1 MLAPTIF
8 FAGLELILFLTGKFE
23 PIPVLKQVAHEGKNY
38 WVMEPEYT
46 RRVLGRE
53 NMVLRQKFLLPV
65 ERTPG
70 TRRVVLLGESAA
82 AGYPLPEYGL
92 ARMMK
97 VLWSAEFPGGKLE
110 VADLTSVGVNS
121 HVLRVFAR
129 EAMRLQPDAVIIY
142 AGNNEVIGPF
152 GPANVFGWPAPGA
165 WFAQAGIAL
174 GNTRTGRALQ
184 LLNEKASRQGP
195 KPWRGLE
202 EFRSAHFAA
211 DDPAVIQ
218 SAALAKDNFRTIV
231 DTALDAGAKVL
242 VCVPAVNLTDW
253 PPLVDAE
260 SKEGKSARALYDKAR
275 ALERAGQRAEAWRL
289 YRLACD
295 LDLMRFRADSQIR
308 QGQREVATEFDSPD
322 VLLVDADLRLH
333 EENPGPLTDRDFFLE
348 HVHLTFEGRV
358 AVAALMVDGLATLL
372 GLSPTP
378 ARSVPEWWEALPTWV
393 AEARSRT
400 MFNDAEEAVMWEQVV
415 SLLEMEV
422 FSSGPDIE
430 ERRARAS
437 RRIAELQAAAAKW
450 KNADAV
456 QEAYAQA
463 IAKNPD
469 DADLHDTASKQLGL
483 VGDKQRARS
492 ALERAVELQPNLMLA
507 NLTLAELAMDEGRT
521 ADASRMVQAAD
532 TFQTGGTELDVIS
545 ATLLARGGEHGK
557 AADLLE
563 RYVRRWPKDARALG
577 ILASLHEFLGNQ
589 DRATALYRVALAQR
603 PDSAVEMNNF
613 AWFLATKE
621 NASSGEKAEAVSL
634 ARRATELRPQAHR
647 YRGTL
652 AVALLANGQVEQAR
666 SEGEQAITMARQAGD
681 HEAVEELQKHLQATN
696 QP

>member
-1 MLAPTIF
+1 LSQWKTLCGRTALLVLAPVIF

-23 PIPVLKQVAHEGKNY
+23 PIPALKQVAHEGKNY

-97 VLWSAEFPGGKLE
+97 VLWSAEFPGEKLE

-129 EAMRLQPDAVIIY
+129 EAMRLQPDAVVIY
-142 AGNNEVIGPF
+142 AGNNEVIGPY
-152 GPANVFGWPAPGA
+152 GPANVFGWPAPSA
-165 WFAQAGIAL
+165 WFAQAGIVL
-174 GNTRTGRALQ
+174 GNTRTGRALK
-184 LLNEKASRQGP
+184 LLAEQAGGQGP
-195 KPWRGLE
+195 KAWRGLE
-202 EFRSAHFAA
+202 EFRFAYFAA
-211 DDPAVIQ
+211 DDPAAIQ
-218 SAALAKDNFRTIV
+218 AAALAKSNFRAII
-231 DTALDAGAKVL
+231 DTALGSGAKVL

-253 PPLVDAE
+253 PPLVDSA
-260 SKEGKSARALYDKAR
+260 SKEGPSARALYDKAST
-275 ALERAGQRAEAWRL
+275 LEQAGQKAEAWRL

-295 LDLMRFRADSQIR
+295 LDLMRFRADSRIR

-333 EENPGPLTDRDFFLE
+333 EKNPGPLADRDFFLE

-378 ARSVPEWWEALPTWV
+378 ARSAPEWWEALPTWV

-400 MFNDAEEAVMWEQVV
+400 MFSDAEEAVMWEQVV

-422 FSSGPDIE
+422 FSTGPDIE

-469 DADLHDTASKQLGL
+469 DADLHDTASKHLGL
-483 VGDKQRARS
+483 AGDKQRARS

-507 NLTLAELAMDEGRT
+507 NLALAELAMDEGRT

-613 AWFLATKE
+613 AWFLTTKE
-621 NASSGEKAEAVSL
+621 NASSGEKAEAVAL
-634 ARRATELRPQAHR
+634 ALRATELRPQSHR

-666 SEGEQAITMARQAGD
+666 SEG
-681 HEAVEELQKHLQATN
+681 VEELRKHLKLLN

>member
-1 MLAPTIF
+1 
-8 FAGLELILFLTGKFE
+8 
-23 PIPVLKQVAHEGKNY
+23 
-38 WVMEPEYT
+38 
-46 RRVLGRE
+46 
-53 NMVLRQKFLLPV
+53 
-65 ERTPG
+65 
-70 TRRVVLLGESAA
+70 
-82 AGYPLPEYGL
+82 
-92 ARMMK
+92 
-97 VLWSAEFPGGKLE
+97 
-110 VADLTSVGVNS
+110 
-121 HVLRVFAR
+121 
-129 EAMRLQPDAVIIY
+129 
-142 AGNNEVIGPF
+142 
-152 GPANVFGWPAPGA
+152 
-165 WFAQAGIAL
+165 
-174 GNTRTGRALQ
+174 
-184 LLNEKASRQGP
+184 
-195 KPWRGLE
+195 
-202 EFRSAHFAA
+202 
-211 DDPAVIQ
+211 
-218 SAALAKDNFRTIV
+218 
-231 DTALDAGAKVL
+231 
-242 VCVPAVNLTDW
+242 
-253 PPLVDAE
+253 
-260 SKEGKSARALYDKAR
+260 
-275 ALERAGQRAEAWRL
+275 
-289 YRLACD
+289 
-295 LDLMRFRADSQIR
+295 
-308 QGQREVATEFDSPD
+308 
-322 VLLVDADLRLH
+322 
-333 EENPGPLTDRDFFLE
+333 
-348 HVHLTFEGRV
+348 
-358 AVAALMVDGLATLL
+358 
-372 GLSPTP
+372 
-378 ARSVPEWWEALPTWV
+378 
-393 AEARSRT
+393 

-521 ADASRMVQAAD
+521 ADASRMVQAGD

-603 PDSAVEMNNF
+603 PDSAFEMNNF